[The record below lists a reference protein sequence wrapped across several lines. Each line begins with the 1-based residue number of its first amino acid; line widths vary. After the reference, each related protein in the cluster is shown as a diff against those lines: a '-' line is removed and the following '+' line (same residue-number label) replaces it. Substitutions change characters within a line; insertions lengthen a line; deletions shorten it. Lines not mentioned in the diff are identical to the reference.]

1 MQYSIMNFD
10 DELAVFDLVRGQF
23 SELRVCNIQVKSPI
37 LFSLVGNN
45 VETWLQNRKPY
56 HKRHEIGKLL
66 SLLGIKDLEGYFNTT
81 YGLTL
86 NDALW
91 IRPESQSKLKWR
103 TINLYNNPFNKYIS
117 HFAFEGSGAVSGS
130 TSPEFGTD
138 GMLPK
143 CWKRVNNTI
152 YLYKG
157 GSVGAVNAGREPFSE
172 DYASQVL
179 TALGIDERLWVK
191 YNCIDYHN
199 KKVSRCKLFT
209 SERFGFKSQEKVFYT
224 KLFEDLFTEQMKSPF
239 AEFIKLMY
247 VLDALILNED
257 RHLSNY
263 GYMVD
268 NLSGKIVGFAP
279 IFDNGLGCI
288 PYFYSK
294 ESGDALLREV
304 GKYADTRLASSGAS
318 FELVAKACLTPDL
331 RHRLAN
337 LKSFKLNVVNGD
349 SPDRVRCIDY
359 MIQRQIRKIL
369 R

>member
-1 MQYSIMNFD
+1 MRYSIMNFD
-10 DELAVFDLVRGQF
+10 DELAVFELARGQF
-23 SELRVCNIQVKSPI
+23 SELRVCNIQVKSPV
-37 LFSLVGNN
+37 LFSLIGND
-45 VETWLQNRKPY
+45 VEAWLRNRKPY
-56 HKRHEIGKLL
+56 HKRREIGKLL
-66 SLLGIKDLEGYFNTT
+66 SVLGIKDLEGYFSTT

-91 IRPESQSKLKWR
+91 IRPESQSELKWR
-103 TINLYNNPFNKYIS
+103 TINLYSSPFNRGIS
-117 HFAFEGSGAVSGS
+117 NFAFEGSGVVSGS

-138 GMLPK
+138 GVLPK

-157 GSVGAVNAGREPFSE
+157 DSTANAGREPFSE

-191 YNCIDYHN
+191 YSCINYHN

-209 SERFGFKSQEKVFYT
+209 SERYGFRSQEKVFYT

-239 AEFIKLMY
+239 AEFIKFMY
-247 VLDALILNED
+247 VFDALILNED

-268 NLSGKIVGFAP
+268 NLSGEIVGFAP

-288 PYFYSK
+288 PYFHSNK
-294 ESGDALLREV
+294 SGDALLREV
-304 GKYADTRLASSGAS
+304 RGYADTRLTSSGAS
-318 FELVAKACLTPDL
+318 FELVAKACLTQDL
-331 RHRLAN
+331 RHRLNN
-337 LKSFKLNVVNGD
+337 LKSFKLSVVNGD
-349 SPDRVRCIDY
+349 NPDRVRCIYY

-369 R
+369 G